1 MMAQELMPEEKKRL
15 VIYAGRRRSVATVLL
30 IWALANRTPSVEIVG
45 VVCPSEFN
53 WKRIRGWYRRFGG
66 KVIGKV
72 LTEFGLRGAE
82 KGSFDEEHEILRER
96 WREWEIDTASVSTI
110 CSRLNIPFRVVSRIN
125 SRVAVETVKG
135 YKPDYA
141 VYSGAG
147 ILRSPILEAGSK
159 VLNLHSGPLPA
170 VRGMN
175 AVEWSLFLGLQP
187 EVTLHYIDEGIDT
200 GRIISSAQIKVEVDD
215 PIGRLR
221 GKAILSGIDLLVDSL
236 NEWELRKER
245 ENPPSGGKQYYSMSD
260 TLKDQLQVWIKQ
272 GKTPGSP

>member
-1 MMAQELMPEEKKRL
+1 MMAPKLIPEEKKRV

-30 IWALANRTPSVEIVG
+30 IWALANRTPSVSIVG

-72 LTEFGLRGAE
+72 LTELGLRGAV
-82 KGSFDEEHEILRER
+82 KGSFNEEHEILRAR
-96 WREWEIDTASVSTI
+96 WRHCKINTTSVSKI
-110 CSRLNIPFRVVSRIN
+110 CKLMNIPFRVVRHIN
-125 SRVAVETVKG
+125 SSEAAETVKHFN
-135 YKPDYA
+135 PDYSI
-141 VYSGAG
+141 YSGAG
-147 ILRSPILEAGSK
+147 ILRSQILQAGRQ

-175 AVEWSLFLGLQP
+175 ALEWSLFLGLQP

-200 GRIISSAQIKVEVDD
+200 GRIISSAKIKVEVDD
-215 PIGRLR
+215 KIGRLR
-221 GKAILSGIDLLVDSL
+221 GKAVLSGIDLLVDSL

-245 ENPPSGGKQYYSMSD
+245 ENPPSAGKQYYLMSE

-272 GKTPGSP
+272 GKTPKSP

>member
-1 MMAQELMPEEKKRL
+1 MLEEKKRL
-15 VIYAGRRRSVATVLL
+15 VIYAGRRRSLSTVLL
-30 IWALANRTPSVEIVG
+30 IWALVNRVPSVEVVG

-66 KVIGKV
+66 KAVGKV
-72 LTEFGLRGAE
+72 LNEFGLRNTL
-82 KGSFDEEHEILRER
+82 KDSSDDEHEILRSR
-96 WREWEIDTASVSTI
+96 WRDCKIDTTSVSTI
-110 CSRLNIPFRVVSRIN
+110 CKLMNVPFRIVSQIN
-125 SRVAVETVKG
+125 SSEAAETVKRFN
-135 YKPDYA
+135 PDYA

-147 ILRSPILEAGSK
+147 ILRSQILQAGRR

-200 GRIISSAQIKVEVDD
+200 GRIISSAQINVEVDD
-215 PIGRLR
+215 SIGRLR
-221 GKAILSGIDLLVDSL
+221 GKAILAGIDLLVESL

-245 ENPPSGGKQYYSMSD
+245 ENSPSAGKQFYLMSE
-260 TLKDQLQVWIKQ
+260 TLKDKLQVWIQQ
-272 GKTPGSP
+272 GKTPKTP